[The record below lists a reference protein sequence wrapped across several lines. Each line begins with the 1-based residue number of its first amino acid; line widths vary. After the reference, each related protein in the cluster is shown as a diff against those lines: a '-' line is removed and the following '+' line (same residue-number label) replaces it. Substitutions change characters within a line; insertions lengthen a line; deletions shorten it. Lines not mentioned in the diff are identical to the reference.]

1 MLFTLLNLYSTVS
14 LATVQH
20 YSRCCLGSWLGRWAP
35 TLQVFAHLK
44 LSQLLMRQWLWI
56 LILLLLH
63 KQKKTSS
70 TLCSRLHSG
79 HSLSFMCEKCGWSQE
94 ISSCARRTHRKC
106 DCDCR
111 MKIAASVTQ
120 RRTRASSRHVFTEH
134 RHRNYS
140 DAQHDGAHLRT
151 VMERWQDGGVL

>member
-1 MLFTLLNLYSTVS
+1 MLWCAVYFIEPVLDCVIGYCATLLPVLPWQLTWQVS
-14 LATVQH
+14 AYLTGVSSFKTL
-20 YSRCCLGSWLGRWAP
+20 SR
-35 TLQVFAHLK
+35 
-44 LSQLLMRQWLWI
+44 LLMRQWLWI

-79 HSLSFMCEKCGWSQE
+79 HSLSFMCETCGWSQE

-111 MKIAASVTQ
+111 MKIAASVTR
-120 RRTRASSRHVFTEH
+120 RRTRASSHHVFTDTETIQMH
-134 RHRNYS
+134 NMM
-140 DAQHDGAHLRT
+140 ALT
-151 VMERWQDGGVL
+151 CVL